1 MFIFCFSFQWQ
12 NLTDNKCNIRSN
24 RNHERMCR
32 YCAFRVQKKVW
43 HHRDANSVQ
52 KSSAKTNWQSREQ
65 LFIVKFNI
73 LTKMFEEHF
82 SSAALFKYL
91 NKYLNCRIPNRLLN
105 SVKYFYSTFKGAQHL
120 LRAVNALGIP
130 RCSVNIALKW
140 ANPGL
145 FLFIFVR
152 FTGQI

>member
-1 MFIFCFSFQWQ
+1 
-12 NLTDNKCNIRSN
+12 
-24 RNHERMCR
+24 MCR

-91 NKYLNCRIPNRLLN
+91 NKYLNCRIPNRFLN
-105 SVKYFYSTFKGAQHL
+105 SVKYF
-120 LRAVNALGIP
+120 
-130 RCSVNIALKW
+130 
-140 ANPGL
+140 
-145 FLFIFVR
+145 
-152 FTGQI
+152 